1 MSAKLILTL
10 IAVLCLAVGAVWMLQ
25 GWNILP
31 GSFMTGHVVWVRNG
45 AILAA
50 IGVGLFWAARRK

>member
-10 IAVLCLAVGAVWMLQ
+10 IAALCVILGVVWMLQ
-25 GWNILP
+25 GWNVLP
-31 GSFMTGHVVWVRNG
+31 GSFMTGHREWIRNG

-50 IGVGLFWAARRK
+50 VGVFLFWAARRK

>member
-1 MSAKLILTL
+1 MSAKLVLTL
-10 IAVLCLAVGAVWMLQ
+10 IAALCIVAGIVWMLQ

-31 GSFMTGHVVWVRNG
+31 GSFMSGHVAWARNG
-45 AILAA
+45 AILAV